1 MTSEAEL
8 AWTEAVKNS
17 SETEKKYQSES
28 NAEKV
33 ESETTIAEKIVS
45 NFNVKVRF
53 SRLKKSLR
61 KRSVSIL

>member
-17 SETEKKYQSES
+17 SETEKKYRSES